1 MGDLGIAL
9 PSRVGQNPS
18 IFCDLKAQAKVWNP
32 STTPKVVVG
41 GGGGGEEEEEEI
53 STHADSGS
61 QSWVCTWKGTSRQ
74 AEWEKI

>member
-9 PSRVGQNPS
+9 PSIVGQNPS
-18 IFCDLKAQAKVWNP
+18 IFCDLKAHAKVWNP

-41 GGGGGEEEEEEI
+41 GEVEKI

-61 QSWVCTWKGTSRQ
+61 QSWVCT
-74 AEWEKI
+74 